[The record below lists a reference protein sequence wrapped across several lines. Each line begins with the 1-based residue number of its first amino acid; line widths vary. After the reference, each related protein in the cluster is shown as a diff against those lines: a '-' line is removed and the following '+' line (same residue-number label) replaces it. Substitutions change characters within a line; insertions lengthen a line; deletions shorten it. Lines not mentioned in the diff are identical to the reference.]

1 MILEHKFVIN
11 KSIRTCIENNKNFG
25 RLSCVRYDDDFMIGV
40 IGSKNFCTKI
50 IKEIKVFL
58 KDNLTMALNVRK
70 TKIIHSITEQARFL
84 GYEISCTPRNKMPV
98 GYNSCGRLVR
108 KTTRTILNAPI
119 KKLVEQLRIKSF
131 LNKKN
136 QSTRCSRYINIDLWD
151 ILDSYKLIEQGI
163 INYYFMATNYGR
175 LVARVHYSL
184 KYSCVLTI
192 CSKMKLKTMRR
203 VFKRY
208 GDNLEIK
215 DGDKS
220 IFYSNISRKNVLE
233 NL

>member
-1 MILEHKFVIN
+1 MILEHKLVVN
-11 KSIRTCIENNKNFG
+11 KSIRTRMENDKNFG
-25 RLSCVRYDDDFMIGV
+25 RVSCVRYVDDFMIGV

-50 IKEIKVFL
+50 IQEIKVFL
-58 KDNLTMALNVRK
+58 EENLVMTFNMGK
-70 TKIIHSITEQARFL
+70 TKIIHSTTEKARFL

-98 GYNSCGRLVR
+98 GYNSFGRLVR

-136 QSTRCSRYINIDLWD
+136 QPIRCSKYINIDLWN
-151 ILDSYKLIEQGI
+151 ILDSYKLIERGI
-163 INYYFMATNYGR
+163 MNYYFMANNYGR
-175 LVARVHYSL
+175 LAARVHYSL

-208 GDNLEIK
+208 GENLEIK

-220 IFYSNISRKNVLE
+220 IFYSNISRKCP
-233 NL
+233 